1 MHELLWDS
9 AGTAGERALRV
20 GQFEPLAQ
28 RDILHRAARAGERFL
43 RILACTRTSE
53 SLCLEHERV
62 VRPAAAWM
70 TRDHTFRFR
79 GSLGP
84 FRSRFAH
91 ASRGF
96 ELARALGVL
105 LGTPHGV
112 STHSRT
118 APSAGS

>member
-1 MHELLWDS
+1 MRELPLDI

-20 GQFEPLAQ
+20 GQIEPLAQ
-28 RDILHRAARAGERFL
+28 RDICHRFARAGERFL
-43 RILACTRTSE
+43 RVLACTRTSE
-53 SLCLEHERV
+53 SLCLEHERI

-70 TRDHTFRFR
+70 TRDHTLRLR

-96 ELARALGVL
+96 ELARTLGVL
-105 LGTPHGV
+105 LGAPHGV
-112 STHSRT
+112 VVR
-118 APSAGS
+118 